1 MINLKKIL
9 NCIFFITLIFLLSS
23 CSKENSE
30 KINTADNQNLEVA
43 EIPADDISEKD
54 EDLLTVDYKVFYDE
68 LAPHG
73 EWIEVTGKELGLD
86 LKKESGSGA
95 NNNSNHRRISLSQFF
110 GINDAYAADFE
121 FGSFF
126 VWQPSP
132 NLAIGVTAGDAA
144 AAPVY
149 YTPYT
154 NGQWVY
160 SNYGWYFK
168 APTAHEEIVHHYGRW
183 VYSPAIGWAWMPGR
197 VWSPAWVEWREDDV
211 NIAWSPIPPSVYIV
225 ANEIPVIP
233 VYEDTYVIVEKRYF
247 VEPVVYNYIYNDK
260 EYKKLLKSMRRP
272 KGVVI
277 VNNVIVNQGPAVLD
291 IERYH
296 GSSIGVVK
304 VHKVNNIRDIQ
315 FTGTELSV
323 FTPQFRKVKAKG
335 NLTYNHFPPKKYTKY
350 DETSLRNEN
359 QKRIESAS
367 KNNKSDKNFDK
378 NKNDNT
384 GRNEKINKNAFE
396 KKNDNSKG
404 NDKNRID
411 NKNNNKKRDEIKK
424 ENNRK
429 QRDINKGNDGKQNR
443 KSNGVKENKKSRG
456 NDNSNG
462 KQERKQERKNDSKKS
477 NDKKRSYY
485 DDESNYNVKNTRNG
499 KT

>member
-43 EIPADDISEKD
+43 EIPPDDISEKD

-95 NNNSNHRRISLSQFF
+95 NKNSNHRRISLSQFF

-132 NLAIGVTAGDAA
+132 NLAVGVTAGDAA

-149 YTPYT
+149 TPYT

-160 SNYGWYFK
+160 SSYGWYFK

-247 VEPVVYNYIYNDK
+247 VEPVVYNYIYTDK

-277 VNNVIVNQGPAVLD
+277 VNNVIVNQGPAVLE
-291 IERYH
+291 IERYR

-304 VHKVNNIRDIQ
+304 VHKVNNISDIK
-315 FTGTELSV
+315 FTGTELTV
-323 FTPQFRKVKAKG
+323 FTPQFRRVKAKG

-359 QKRIESAS
+359 QKRVESAS

-378 NKNDNT
+378 NDNA

-424 ENNRK
+424 ENNNKK
-429 QRDINKGNDGKQNR
+429 QRDINKNNDEKRNR

-462 KQERKQERKNDSKKS
+462 KQEHKQERKNDSRKS

-485 DDESNYNVKNTRNG
+485 DDESNYNMKNTRNG
-499 KT
+499 NT

>member
-1 MINLKKIL
+1 MTHLKKIL
-9 NCIFFITLIFLLSS
+9 NCAFFITLIFLLSS

-30 KINTADNQNLEVA
+30 KINTANNQNLEVA

-86 LKKESGSGA
+86 LKKGSGSGA
-95 NNNSNHRRISLSQFF
+95 NQNSNHRRISLSQLF

-126 VWQPSP
+126 VWKPSSD
-132 NLAIGVTAGDAA
+132 LAIGVTAGDAA
-144 AAPVY
+144 VAPV

-160 SNYGWYFK
+160 SSYGWYFK

-183 VYSPAIGWAWMPGR
+183 VHSPAIGWTWVPGR
-197 VWSPAWVEWREDDV
+197 VWAPAWVEWREDDV

-225 ANEIPVIP
+225 AGEIPVLP
-233 VYEDTYVIVEKRYF
+233 VYEDSYVIVEKRYF
-247 VEPVVYNYIYNDK
+247 VEPVVYNYIYSDK

-277 VNNVIVNQGPAVLD
+277 VNNVIVNQGPAVLE
-291 IERYH
+291 IERYY
-296 GSSIGVVK
+296 GSNIGVVK
-304 VHKVNNIRDIQ
+304 VHKVDNIKDIQ
-315 FTGTELSV
+315 FTGTELNV
-323 FTPQFRKVKAKG
+323 FAPKFRKVKSNDKI
-335 NLTYNHFPPKKYTKY
+335 TYNHFQPRKYTKY
-350 DETSLRNEN
+350 DETSMRNEE
-359 QKRIESAS
+359 QKRLESAS

-378 NKNDNT
+378 NKNDNA
-384 GRNEKINKNAFE
+384 GKNEKVNKKNTFE
-396 KKNDNSKG
+396 KKNDNSKS

-411 NKNNNKKRDEIKK
+411 NNKNSKKRNEIKK
-424 ENNRK
+424 ENNNKK
-429 QRDINKGNDGKQNR
+429 QQDINKGNDGKQNR
-443 KSNGVKENKKSRG
+443 KSNGVKENKKSRE
-456 NDNSNG
+456 NSNG
-462 KQERKQERKNDSKKS
+462 NQNKRQEKKQERKSDG
-477 NDKKRSYY
+477 KKRSYY
-485 DDESNYNVKNTRNG
+485 DDENNYNLTNSRNG
-499 KT
+499 HT